1 MASYRLHRTR
11 PLPDELRRAAHD
23 QLERGLQ
30 ELDGDDL
37 HHGVHQVRKRCKKL
51 RALVRLLHRTDPAL
65 SRRENAA
72 FRDTARR
79 LSDLRDHAALVE
91 AFDGLAAHA
100 SLRDETGQ
108 AVRAAL
114 VDRRDTAAP
123 ASEAAVAAVRR
134 ELTLAGER
142 VARWPLPDTG
152 FDLVSGGLHRTYRR
166 ARRRLDT
173 AAEQRTTESF
183 HEWRKRVKDHR
194 YQLRLLQ
201 DVWPPVLRAHRREL
215 HALGELLGDDHDLAV
230 LRTALDADPG
240 GLGGAVAV
248 AEVRVAVDQRRQHL
262 QDRAVVLGRRSFAE
276 APDAF
281 VRRLDGY
288 WQARDAEVAGQAG

>member
-1 MASYRLHRTR
+1 MASYRLHRSQ
-11 PLPDELRRAAHD
+11 PLPDEFRRAARD
-23 QLERGLQ
+23 QLERGLA

-79 LSDLRDHAALVE
+79 LSELRDHAALVE
-91 AFDGLAAHA
+91 AFDGLAAHTT
-100 SLRDETGQ
+100 LRGETEQ
-108 AVRAAL
+108 AVRTAL
-114 VDRRDTAAP
+114 LARRDAAEP
-123 ASEAAVAAVRR
+123 ASGSAVQAARR
-134 ELTLAGER
+134 ELVQAGER
-142 VARWPLPDTG
+142 VAHWPLPDTG
-152 FDLVSGGLHRTYRR
+152 FALLSGGLHRTYRQ
-166 ARRRLDT
+166 ARRGLDT
-173 AAEQRTTESF
+173 ADAQRSTESF
-183 HEWRKRVKDHR
+183 HQWRKRVKDHR

-230 LRTALDADPG
+230 LRGTLDADPG
-240 GLGGAVAV
+240 GLGGEVAV
-248 AEVRVAVDQRRQHL
+248 AEVRVAIDQRRALL

-276 APDAF
+276 TPAAF
-281 VRRLDGY
+281 VRRLESY
-288 WQARDAEVAGQAG
+288 WQARDAEVASPAG